1 MNDPST
7 KPTILPDEEAKAILE
22 KAIVEKLGPNWNADD
37 SGWTIISSHAYMA
50 RLNKGRT
57 NVDFYVD
64 YFTGEVSTEVK
75 TVNEGQDVGRLIG
88 WVLFGLFAAAVI
100 VLARGLGWI

>member
-1 MNDPST
+1 MDRFSNEPQVI
-7 KPTILPDEEAKAILE
+7 PEEEAKAILRA
-22 KAIVEKLGPNWNADD
+22 AIEAKIGADWNAPN
-37 SGWTIISSHAYMA
+37 SGWTVVSSHAYMA

-64 YFTGEVSTEVK
+64 YFTGEVTSEVK
-75 TVNEGQDVGRLIG
+75 AIDSGQDAGRAVA
-88 WVLFGLFAAAVI
+88 WVLAIVFTVLIV